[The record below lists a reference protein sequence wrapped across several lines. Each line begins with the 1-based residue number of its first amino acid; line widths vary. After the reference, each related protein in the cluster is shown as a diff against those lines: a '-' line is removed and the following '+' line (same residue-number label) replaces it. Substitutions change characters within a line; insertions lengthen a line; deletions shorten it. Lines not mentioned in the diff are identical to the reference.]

1 MSRGRGLP
9 FTCLLCAAAVFSVV
23 AGGWVR
29 PALAAVP
36 APSDLFSYPMGY
48 LSGFGSKAYPVV
60 ALTWGLIII
69 SVVVTVIIAAL
80 VLVGA
85 QRRRGGSAFGP
96 IGQGEV
102 LGEQGGLNWIVIGV
116 GISSIALVVSL
127 VWTVAVLAQVNQPSG
142 AEPFTIEVTG
152 RQWWWDVRYVSAQ
165 PDQVF
170 RTANE
175 IHIPVGRPVR
185 FELKGGDVIH
195 SFWVPALG
203 GKTDT
208 IPGQTN
214 VTWLEAD
221 QPGRYRGQCTEY
233 CGFQHAHM
241 ALELVADKP
250 ADFAAWWNG
259 QVQSAQPNS
268 AEEQGEA
275 LFVEKCGA
283 CHSVRGTDAG
293 GQVAPDL
300 THLMSRRWIA
310 AGAAVNSPA
319 GLSGWIANPQA
330 IKPGTLMPTL
340 YLSGPQLGEVRGFL
354 ETLR

>member
-1 MSRGRGLP
+1 MALGRASLASG
-9 FTCLLCAAAVFSVV
+9 A
-23 AGGWVR
+23 AGGWAGA
-29 PALAAVP
+29 ALAA
-36 APSDLFSYPMGY
+36 APPSRPLFSYPMGY

-60 ALTWGLIII
+60 ALTWGLLVL
-69 SVVVTVIIAAL
+69 SVVVIAIIAGL
-80 VLVGA
+80 VLIGA
-85 QRRRGGSAFGP
+85 RRRRSASAYGP
-96 IGQGEV
+96 IEKGEV
-102 LGEQGGLNWIVIGV
+102 LEEKGGLNWLVIGV
-116 GISSIALVVSL
+116 GLSSIALIVSL

-165 PDQVF
+165 PDRVF

-185 FELKGGDVIH
+185 FELKSGDVIH
-195 SFWVPALG
+195 SFWSPALG

-241 ALELVADKP
+241 ALEVVADSP

-259 QVQSAQPNS
+259 QVQGAQPNP
-268 AEEQGEA
+268 AEGQGQA
-275 LFVEKCGA
+275 LFVEKCGS
-283 CHSVRGTDAG
+283 CHAVRGTDAG

-310 AGAAVNSPA
+310 AGAVANTPA

-330 IKPGTLMPTL
+330 IKPGALMPTL
-340 YLSGPQLGEVRGFL
+340 YLSGPELAAVSGFL
-354 ETLR
+354 ETLK